1 MEENQN
7 KKKIGVIGK
16 KEFTLGFELAGVQE
30 TFPIKKTEE
39 YREKIEEIIEEKK
52 GNIGILVANQKDIQE
67 LPKRIQNKVNQSVDP
82 VTVILSE
89 DGESQHLQE
98 KIKKAIGADI
108 TQ

>member
-1 MEENQN
+1 MENNQD
-7 KKKIGVIGK
+7 KKKIGVIGS

-30 TFPIKKTEE
+30 TFPTKSTEE
-39 YREKIEEIIEEKK
+39 YREKITQIIKEKQEE
-52 GNIGILVANQKDIQE
+52 IGILVANKEDVAE
-67 LPKRIQNKVNQSVDP
+67 LPKRIQNNVNQSVDP

-108 TQ
+108 SK